1 MALYYQISQQNF
13 GTESLLSS
21 ATQCSSPGISQLHII
36 KYHPGIDREFYDTL
50 LRCQLVDFN
59 AIIPAFVQQ
68 LLPLRT
74 IKILFT
80 NSYTGADLT
89 KILYSRYMHLIINLF
104 YLQKDIA
111 YVNV

>member
-1 MALYYQISQQNF
+1 MDSDADNYCSASEISRDIIDLEVAPVDMGIPVLWHSVALYYQISQQYF

-59 AIIPAFVQQ
+59 AIIPAFV
-68 LLPLRT
+68 
-74 IKILFT
+74 
-80 NSYTGADLT
+80 
-89 KILYSRYMHLIINLF
+89 
-104 YLQKDIA
+104 
-111 YVNV
+111 